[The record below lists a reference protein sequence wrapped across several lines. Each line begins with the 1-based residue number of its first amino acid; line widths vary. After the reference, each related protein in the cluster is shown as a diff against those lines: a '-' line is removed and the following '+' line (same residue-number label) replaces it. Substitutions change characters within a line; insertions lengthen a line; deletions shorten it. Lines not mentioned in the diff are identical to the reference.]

1 MNTYTLER
9 IFAFVNAYAP
19 VNDITV
25 ACGGGAIGLGFPVIT
40 NDKEDIQ
47 TVPKSLIV
55 QPDTKAFIDTSL
67 EARNIKIK
75 VTKMDIPIAF
85 NSAFEGEIIRKA
97 DMRLEI
103 DGSRTDSFELVKM
116 RDVRE
121 IEDHKITLSVR
132 TLTPLSRARRNR
144 SHYSRG
150 RRSEMQSR
158 LRARYERKSTTGLT
172 ALRALCTPVSAT
184 SSESVSAMQL
194 SRPACAQSTSAR
206 CSMPRL
212 RATTTPLL
220 TSAR

>member
-1 MNTYTLER
+1 MIFGAIQPLDYWGMNTYTLER

-25 ACGGGAIGLGFPVIT
+25 ACGAAAIGLGFPVIT

-121 IEDHKITLSVR
+121 IEDHKITLIG
-132 TLTPLSRARRNR
+132 PDFDAF
-144 SHYSRG
+144 
-150 RRSEMQSR
+150 
-158 LRARYERKSTTGLT
+158 
-172 ALRALCTPVSAT
+172 
-184 SSESVSAMQL
+184 
-194 SRPACAQSTSAR
+194 
-206 CSMPRL
+206 
-212 RATTTPLL
+212 
-220 TSAR
+220 